1 MRKLYYK
8 DHNLMGF
15 EDALKAL
22 KNNLLVARLGWNGK
36 EMFLYM
42 VPKASYPAMTDNA
55 KRWFGANAMV
65 DYEGYIAMKNA
76 QNSICIWTPSQV
88 DLLADDWCIVNME
101 D

>member
-1 MRKLYYK
+1 
-8 DHNLMGF
+8 
-15 EDALKAL
+15 
-22 KNNLLVARLGWNGK
+22 
-36 EMFLYM
+36 
-42 VPKASYPAMTDNA
+42 MTDNA